1 MRAFSSDA
9 VVAMK
14 YRGYWFYVD
23 ATDVATKEMFMLLKI
38 LWSVRVADA
47 TGDVQLAPLLT
58 VPVSR

>member
-1 MRAFSSDA
+1 
-9 VVAMK
+9 
-14 YRGYWFYVD
+14 
-23 ATDVATKEMFMLLKI
+23 MLLKI